1 MAAPSGITWGSVVTG
16 TSSTRQGRIGIYTSL
31 STSTSSTT
39 VSVQVWFWTMYSCSD
54 TNNTVYF
61 NWGSTSASSSVGSAN
76 INHTV
81 SSGGSWSTANQSM
94 IYSTSKSYNRSST
107 NQTVNIAAAL
117 GGIEIIPTTMRH
129 NVSVTIPA
137 IQTHTVSYNAN
148 GGSGAP
154 AAQTKVYGY
163 VLTLS
168 SQVPTRSGYKFLGW
182 GTSSTDTT
190 PDYQPG
196 GQYGADAN
204 ITLYA
209 IWERAELV
217 DFTISVSSLSIPANS
232 AKSRASVPSKSFSI
246 SPVGSSAI
254 RTTNFYV
261 RLRTRGGTTISTNG
275 PYTIAN
281 NSTISLSVPS
291 ANILS
296 ALQEHISE
304 TQVQFQVQVCTG
316 ANSFESAI
324 TTTKT
329 LTIPLTNFN
338 FLRILKAESYRDLS
352 NGNKDTFKI
361 TYSYSS
367 SFGNLTGCYPSIK
380 CIESNKTYSTFSS
393 KQSSYSTSGSVITET
408 MTVVGV
414 SASPT
419 VSTNVT
425 ITLTDGI
432 STDTVNT
439 IMIATTVDRT
449 IYIYKADKSCEA
461 LEFVEDDFSGFDKYG
476 KVRAEEFY
484 EIGSDVTIGANME
497 FGEIVEREF
506 EI

>member
-16 TSSTRQGRIGIYTSL
+16 TSSARQGRIGIYTSL
-31 STSTSSTT
+31 STSNTATT
-39 VSVQVWFWTMYSCSD
+39 ISVQVWFWTMYSCSD

-61 NWGSTSASSSVGSAN
+61 NWDSTSASSSVGSAN
-76 INHTV
+76 VNHTV
-81 SSGGSWSTANQSM
+81 ASGGGWSTSNQTL

-117 GGIEIIPTTMRH
+117 GGIEIIPTTMRC
-129 NVSVTIPA
+129 NVAVTVPA
-137 IQTHTVSYNAN
+137 LQTHTVTYNAN

-154 AAQTKVYGY
+154 AAQTKYYGT
-163 VLTLS
+163 VLILS
-168 SQVPTRSGYKFLGW
+168 STTPTRSGYKFIGW

-217 DFTISVSSLSIPANS
+217 DFSISVSSLSIPANS
-232 AKSRASVPSKSFSI
+232 AKSRASVPNKSFTI
-246 SPVGSSAI
+246 SPLGSSAI
-254 RTTNFYV
+254 SSTNFYV
-261 RLRTRGGTTISTNG
+261 RLRTRSGTNISTNG
-275 PYTIAN
+275 PYTISN
-281 NSTISLSVPS
+281 NKSISLSVPS

-304 TQVQFQVQVCTG
+304 TQIQFQIQACTG
-316 ANSFESAI
+316 DNSFSSAI

-329 LTIPLTNFN
+329 LTIPLSKFN

-367 SFGNLTGCYPSIK
+367 SFGNLTGCYPSIR
-380 CIESNKTYSTFSS
+380 CAETNKTYSTFSS
-393 KQSSYSTSGSVITET
+393 KTSSYSTSGDVITET
-408 MTVVGV
+408 MVVVGDV
-414 SASPT
+414 ASPT
-419 VSTNVT
+419 VNTNVA

-439 IMIATTVDRT
+439 IMISTSVDRS

-461 LEFVEDDFSGFDKYG
+461 LEFVEDNFSGFDKYG
-476 KVRAEEFY
+476 KVRASGFY
-484 EIGSDVTIGANME
+484 EIDSEVTLGANME